1 MILVTGGTGLVGSH
15 LLVEL
20 IRQGKKVRA
29 LKRAGS
35 DTSNVDKIFTH
46 YNVAAPDKSIW
57 VEGDVTDYFSLLDA
71 MEGVEQVYHCAAV
84 VSFSS
89 ADESNLTKVNGE
101 GTANVVN
108 AAMEKGVK
116 KVCHVSST
124 AALGRADNDK
134 IISEETVWKISNK
147 NSAYAVSKYCAEREV
162 WRASEEGLDV
172 VIVNPCI
179 IIGPGDLTKSSGK
192 MIQRVRKGL
201 KFYPGG
207 ANSFIDV
214 RDVAKLMIALTE
226 SEIKNERF
234 ILAAENLDYKKVFDL
249 IATALNKPAPS
260 VRATALMS
268 ALAWRAAWFAGLFSN
283 SNPFI
288 TRETAMT
295 GQQRN
300 VYSNK
305 KVKEK
310 LNWNFIPVKEAIEN
324 ACKFS

>member
-1 MILVTGGTGLVGSH
+1 MILITGATGLVGSH

-35 DTSNVDKIFTH
+35 NTSNVDKIFTH
-46 YNVAAPDKSIW
+46 YNVTAPDKSVW

-71 MEGVEQVYHCAAV
+71 MEGVEQVYHCAAM
-84 VSFSS
+84 VSFAGS
-89 ADESNLTKVNGE
+89 AEEQLMKINAE

-116 KVCHVSST
+116 KLCHVSST

-134 IISEETVWKISNK
+134 IISEDTVWKISDK
-147 NSAYAVSKYCAEREV
+147 NSAYAISKYAAEREV
-162 WRASEEGLDV
+162 WRAAEEGLDV

-179 IIGPGDLTKSSGK
+179 IIGPGDLTKSSGR
-192 MIQRVRKGL
+192 MIQSVRNGL
-201 KFYPGG
+201 KFYTGG
-207 ANSFIDV
+207 ANAFIDV
-214 RDVAKLMIALTE
+214 RDVAKLMIALME
-226 SEIKNERF
+226 SDIKNERF
-234 ILAAENLDYKKVFDL
+234 ILAAENLEYKKVFDM

-268 ALAWRAAWFAGLFSN
+268 AIAWRAAWLAGLFSN

-310 LNWNFIPVKEAIEN
+310 LNWNFIPVKEAVEN
-324 ACKFS
+324 ACRFS